1 MKKYYVA
8 YEKNGTKK
16 QTPKFMNRECAKHL
30 ANTILRSG
38 IPTVKIITCEGAKV
52 RRLSTQKPIANNANN
67 SNGRHIRRPYE
78 RARYYEMVQGLHDR
92 RSGQEDVS

>member
-16 QTPKFMNRECAKHL
+16 QTPKFTNRECAKHL

-38 IPTVKIITCEGAKV
+38 IPTVTTKIIYTKTYCK
-52 RRLSTQKPIANNANN
+52 
-67 SNGRHIRRPYE
+67 
-78 RARYYEMVQGLHDR
+78 
-92 RSGQEDVS
+92 

>member
-16 QTPKFMNRECAKHL
+16 QTPKFTNRECAKHL

-38 IPTVKIITCEGAKV
+38 IPTVKIVTCEGTKIIY
-52 RRLSTQKPIANNANN
+52 TKT
-67 SNGRHIRRPYE
+67 YCK
-78 RARYYEMVQGLHDR
+78 
-92 RSGQEDVS
+92 

>member
-16 QTPKFMNRECAKHL
+16 QTPKFTNRKRAKHL

-38 IPTVKIITCEGAKV
+38 IPAVKFIICEGTKIIYAKTYCE
-52 RRLSTQKPIANNANN
+52 
-67 SNGRHIRRPYE
+67 
-78 RARYYEMVQGLHDR
+78 
-92 RSGQEDVS
+92 